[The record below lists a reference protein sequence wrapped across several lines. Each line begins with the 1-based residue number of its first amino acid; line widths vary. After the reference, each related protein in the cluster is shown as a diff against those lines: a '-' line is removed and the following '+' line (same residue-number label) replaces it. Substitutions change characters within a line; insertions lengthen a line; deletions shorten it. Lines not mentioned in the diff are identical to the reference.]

1 MPVDSRTPVIA
12 GVGQVTNRPDPSDRD
27 TRTEPLALMAQAL
40 ELAGSDAA
48 RSGATRSSLLEK
60 IDELTA
66 IPSFVWH
73 VRDPA
78 RAVAER
84 LGVAARSTRLT
95 FPGGTVPQSAVFDAA
110 SRIASGELDVA
121 VVVGAEAMK
130 SRDLARR
137 HEERVT
143 WHVEADDVA
152 PAPPVFDVPDAM
164 NDVERAAG
172 LMVPAHA
179 YALIEHARRRAR
191 GLSRAEHLDVLGA
204 LAARMSEVATRNEH
218 AWLRDQIDPPAV
230 TAPSPANR
238 MIAAPYT
245 KLLTSNVVVD
255 MGAALIVCS
264 LEAARAAGVPEDQ
277 LVFPVAGAFAR
288 EQWLLSERDEL
299 CVSLAMRACARWL
312 FGDAP
317 PPVDDL
323 AMLDLYSCFPCAV
336 QLAGDALGIDV
347 LTDERPPSVTGGMTF
362 FGGPG
367 NNYVTHSIA
376 TMTERLRR
384 SPGATG
390 LVTGLGWYLST
401 HSWGTYSTSPPRDGF
416 RARSVQTDVDA
427 VALRAADDCYTGPAD
442 VESYTVVHD
451 RAGLASRA
459 IVSLR
464 TPAGARRLLATDDR
478 EVAAGIMASD
488 PLGERAAVGV
498 KSISFA

>member
-1 MPVDSRTPVIA
+1 M
-12 GVGQVTNRPDPSDRD
+12 GH
-27 TRTEPLALMAQAL
+27 AL

-48 RSGATRSSLLEK
+48 GSGTARSSLLDR

-66 IPSFVWH
+66 IPSFVWRA
-73 VRDPA
+73 RDPA
-78 RAVAER
+78 RAVAET
-84 LGVAARSTRLT
+84 LGLTARSTRLT
-95 FPGGTVPQSAVFDAA
+95 FAGGTVPQSAVFDAA

-121 VVVGAEAMK
+121 VVVGAEAIK

-137 HEERVT
+137 QGERVA
-143 WHVEADDVA
+143 WHLEAEDVA
-152 PAPPVFDVPDAM
+152 EAPVVFDVPDAM
-164 NDVERAAG
+164 NDHERAVG
-172 LMVPAHA
+172 LVVPAHA

-191 GLSRAEHLDVLGA
+191 GLARTEHLAVLGA
-204 LAARMSEVATRNEH
+204 LAARMSQVASRNEL
-218 AWLRDQIDPPAV
+218 AWLRDPVDAASV
-230 TAPSPANR
+230 TTPSAANR

-255 MGAALIVCS
+255 MGAAIIVCS
-264 LEAARAAGVPEDQ
+264 LDAARAAGVRDDQ
-277 LVFPVAGAFAR
+277 LVFPCAGASAR

-299 CVSLAMRACARWL
+299 SVSLAMRACARQL
-312 FGDAP
+312 FGEVP
-317 PPVDDL
+317 PSVDDL
-323 AMLDLYSCFPCAV
+323 ALLDLYSCFPCAV

-390 LVTGLGWYLST
+390 LVTALGWYAST
-401 HSWGTYSTSPPRDGF
+401 HSWGTYSTSPPRGGF
-416 RARSVQTDVDA
+416 RATSVQADVDA
-427 VALRAADDCYTGPAD
+427 VPLRAADPGYSGPAL

-451 RAGLASRA
+451 RDGLATRA

-464 TPAGARRLLATDDR
+464 TPSGARRLFATDDR
-478 EVAAGIMASD
+478 DVAAGFMADD
-488 PLGERAAVGV
+488 PLGGRAVVGAE
-498 KSISFA
+498 SISLV